1 MKTIK
6 KNLLF
11 FPLLDFSAFFFWGL
25 LLFKYWA
32 TGELNRLI
40 HPNYFLLVFIASVVL
55 FIISSLKVLQIYL
68 RYYRKKA
75 YMRSDNQNSIL
86 LLPKG
91 WGSSLLIAVAVFGL
105 VTEPI
110 ILNSQS
116 AIQRGLV
123 DSLPPVTLQL
133 ESFGTGTKPE
143 ERTIIEWVRTLHV
156 YPEPDTYKG
165 QKANITGFVVHLD
178 SLPDDYVYLSRFII
192 TCCAVD
198 AYPVGIPVKLPESRE
213 NYPPDT
219 WLTIQGEMM
228 TQILPPLD
236 ATVTDTRR
244 EVRHLVLNASEVE
257 IIPTPADPY
266 GY

>member
-11 FPLLDFSAFFFWGL
+11 FPLLDFSAFFFWGF

-32 TGELNRLI
+32 TGELNLLI
-40 HPNYFLLVFIASVVL
+40 HPNYFLLVFIASIVL
-55 FIISSLKVLQIYL
+55 FIISALKLLHIYL
-68 RYYRKKA
+68 KYYRRKN
-75 YMRSDNQNSIL
+75 YLRESDNSIL

-91 WGSSLLIAVAVFGL
+91 FGSSLLIVVAVYGL
-105 VTEPI
+105 VTQPM

-123 DSLPPVTLQL
+123 DSLPPVTLQP
-133 ESFGTGTKPE
+133 EAFGAGTKPE
-143 ERTIIEWVRTLHV
+143 ERTLIQWVRTLHV

-219 WLTIQGEMM
+219 WLTVQGQMM
-228 TQILPPLD
+228 TQTLPPLD
-236 ATVTDTRR
+236 ATNTNSTR
-244 EVRHLVLNASEVE
+244 EVRHLVLDASEVE
-257 IIPTPADPY
+257 VIPTPADPY